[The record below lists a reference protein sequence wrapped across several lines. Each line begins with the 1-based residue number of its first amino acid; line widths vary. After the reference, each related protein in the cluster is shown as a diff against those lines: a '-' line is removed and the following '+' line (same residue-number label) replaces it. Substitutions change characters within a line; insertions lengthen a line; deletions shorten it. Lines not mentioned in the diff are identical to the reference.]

1 MKCEEKNKS
10 AGKKCQSH
18 KTNCVFRE
26 ELSGVLISTGKVKTK
41 KKCCENTSEKTVG
54 CHWPP
59 PSHSDGSDILLLLI
73 IPGMSSL
80 ILLALTGARFIMI
93 LLYRSAETT
102 IFSLAQHNSVTTVA
116 KKTSTNKQTNK
127 EDTIIVM
134 YVAAYPHP

>member
-1 MKCEEKNKS
+1 MKREEKNKS

-80 ILLALTGARFIMI
+80 ILFTGARFIMI
-93 LLYRSAETT
+93 LLYRSAETP

-116 KKTSTNKQTNK
+116 KKPQQTNKQTK
-127 EDTIIVM
+127 RTQ
-134 YVAAYPHP
+134 